1 MPAYEPE
8 NLIVGSTDIV
18 TSPET
23 VAVSQ
28 TLVLGQVVAK
38 DASGDIIASATPSDV
53 YGIIADPVITDASRK
68 GNTVVYLHAEF
79 NKNKIVIPEDG
90 DKVAYANALRKIG
103 IYLKNVEGNGV
114 TYA

>member
-1 MPAYEPE
+1 MTVYVPE

-23 VAVSQ
+23 VALSQ

-38 DASGDIIASATPSDV
+38 DNSGDIIASATPADV
-53 YGIIADPVITDASRK
+53 YGIIADPVITDASKK

-79 NKNKIVIPEDG
+79 NQKKIVLPAEADA
-90 DKVAYANALRKIG
+90 KAYATALRKIG
-103 IYLKNVEGNGV
+103 IYLKSVEGNGV